1 VQVKNVRMCEFD
13 VRSLQLIRCTLKGE
27 ECGTTVGSMLLTYL
41 VSIVYR
47 LSTIDYRTSNSSI
60 CFVFVFVVGFVNE
73 NDKI

>member
-41 VSIVYR
+41 VSI
-47 LSTIDYRTSNSSI
+47 DYRTSNSSI